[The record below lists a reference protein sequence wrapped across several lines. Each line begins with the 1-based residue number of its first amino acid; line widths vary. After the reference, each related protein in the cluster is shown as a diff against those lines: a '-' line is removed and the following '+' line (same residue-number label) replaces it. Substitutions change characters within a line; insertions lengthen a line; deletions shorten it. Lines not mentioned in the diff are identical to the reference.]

1 MFDPDLLRNLR
12 VTNCD
17 RIQAQFN
24 HLAETY
30 FKAFDFDLGER
41 ELGLVLSLDHDLD
54 VYASSMGLTKT
65 AVEAIL
71 NDEGVFPHAYS
82 FLVDHTAILDV
93 IHDLDGMEAE
103 TSFLVP
109 IQKSLDQCKNAKIVA
124 RWARLRHRKEAIN
137 PYLQEIDE
145 TVGGACP

>member
-1 MFDPDLLRNLR
+1 MNSGKWNVRVTLISMFDPVLLRNP
-12 VTNCD
+12 VITGFD

-71 NDEGVFPHAYS
+71 NDEGGFFRPTIA
-82 FLVDHTAILDV
+82 
-93 IHDLDGMEAE
+93 
-103 TSFLVP
+103 
-109 IQKSLDQCKNAKIVA
+109 SL
-124 RWARLRHRKEAIN
+124 
-137 PYLQEIDE
+137 
-145 TVGGACP
+145 TT

>member
-1 MFDPDLLRNLR
+1 MNLGKWNVRVILISMFDPVPLRNP
-12 VTNCD
+12 VITGCD

-71 NDEGVFPHAYS
+71 NDEGGS
-82 FLVDHTAILDV
+82 FR
-93 IHDLDGMEAE
+93 
-103 TSFLVP
+103 P
-109 IQKSLDQCKNAKIVA
+109 IVA
-124 RWARLRHRKEAIN
+124 SL
-137 PYLQEIDE
+137 
-145 TVGGACP
+145 TT